1 MNKGDC
7 RSTTGLNIRLLK
19 LLAGDINIEKIK
31 VYKEPYKEIPYGS
44 IWSLGMIEENLAI
57 KSGEKML
64 DNYTQKD
71 LDDILEVVCN
81 S

>member
-7 RSTTGLNIRLLK
+7 RSTTGLPFK

-31 VYKEPYKEIPYGS
+31 VHKEPYKEIPYGS